1 VIAFA
6 ELIGIDPIVLV
17 VAALAQSQSSS
28 NRSAARIA
36 KAILGPRPPQELRV
50 IAEMLGLI

>member
-1 VIAFA
+1 
-6 ELIGIDPIVLV
+6 LI

-36 KAILGPRPPQELRV
+36 KAILGNRSPEELHV
-50 IAEMLGLI
+50 LAEMLGLI